1 MYTGNKAAGG
11 VRNPICCCSYCGYN
25 FCHYVLLT
33 HRRTGSC
40 LSAGLVQK
48 THILWMLP
56 EIFSGRKYWRLFL
69 TVKSFNWAWQKKIL
83 GWKVWSINL
92 NSWNPPNFLSCCP
105 QLQEKCTL
113 FPTPILMLFLA
124 PQIPGEVN
132 YCFSQSDTA
141 STAIVS
147 SPLFHQ
153 RSCHVQRWKP
163 LCVFL
168 GCVVPTVALQRENV
182 KGELVKVPLSETRY
196 GRQCKRKIQR
206 AVFVILSVIIAIII
220 AMITTAFVIL

>member
-1 MYTGNKAAGG
+1 
-11 VRNPICCCSYCGYN
+11 
-25 FCHYVLLT
+25 
-33 HRRTGSC
+33 
-40 LSAGLVQK
+40 
-48 THILWMLP
+48 MLP

-92 NSWNPPNFLSCCP
+92 NSWNPSNFLSCCP

-132 YCFSQSDTA
+132 YCFSQAILRAQPSCQVPC
-141 STAIVS
+141 STREAVTYN
-147 SPLFHQ
+147 
-153 RSCHVQRWKP
+153 VQQGWKP
-163 LCVFL
+163 LCGLL

-196 GRQCKRKIQR
+196 DRQCKRKIQR